1 MYSDYLIRIE
11 LIQNWFMDHPNQHV
25 NKLLDFLPDMNRG
38 TISCNLS
45 QMKKAGHLLH
55 KEKGLYPLPENPANP
70 EKVARDIA
78 EMLRDNRKKVNGTRK
93 ARTIQ
98 TSLKMEMNDYTSE
111 ISRAVELLKSK
122 GYKIL
127 APVTEF
133 KEI

>member
-1 MYSDYLIRIE
+1 MYSEYLIRIE

-45 QMKKAGHLLH
+45 QMKKAGHLIQTQ
-55 KEKGLYPLPENPANP
+55 KGFYQLPENPASP

-78 EMLRDNRKKVNGTRK
+78 EMLRSNRKKVNGTRT
-93 ARTIQ
+93 A
-98 TSLKMEMNDYTSE
+98 LKNFQIEINDYSAETSAA
-111 ISRAVELLKSK
+111 IELLKSR
-122 GYKIL
+122 GYKVL

>member
-1 MYSDYLIRIE
+1 MYSNYLIRIQ

-25 NKLLDFLPDMNRG
+25 NKLFDFLPEMNRG

-45 QMKKAGHLLH
+45 QMKKAGHLIQ
-55 KEKGLYPLPENPANP
+55 KEKGFYRLPENPASP

-78 EMLRDNRKKVNGTRK
+78 EMLRDNRTKIHGTRK
-93 ARTIQ
+93 AIQ
-98 TSLKMEMNDYTSE
+98 TTLKIETDDNMEE
-111 ISRAVELLKSK
+111 AVALLKSR

-127 APVTEF
+127 APITEF